1 MFKISAHKVSHFV
14 STGLSGYPINHN
26 FSLSY
31 YFIILTMRSM
41 TCPRDLCCP
50 RDLVTCPR
58 DLRY

>member
-31 YFIILTMRSM
+31 YFYNPHHEIN
-41 TCPRDLCCP
+41 DLSP
-50 RDLVTCPR
+50 
-58 DLRY
+58 